1 MSFEYSQELAND
13 YEKLFETDE
22 GYDVIIYAGDNENVK
37 EIHAFSNILRIRS
50 QYFRTVY
57 LLKLQGLDILK
68 LLSAVD
74 EFKIQR
80 LIICIQEYL
89 TKHQHECLQNNPV
102 EILETVYQRETFTDL
117 WNYYVEKICDKPDWC
132 FSQHPTIQQDVN
144 KWNKEEITIMERT
157 IYRFIPKQQCVYDS
171 VIIYNKHFDIFSGW
185 IEKKIQ
191 FYYNLK
197 NIPYNFNL
205 LYRASRDGNTTSDF
219 YTKCDNKGATIVIA
233 KITNSNQIVGGY
245 ISLHAKV
252 GYSNDVYSVL
262 CRCDFGPIFG
272 LGGDLIFKN
281 NRCCRDRS
289 SSYPDVDIPVLSGGI
304 FIVRRNV

>member
-50 QYFRTVY
+50 QYFRTV
-57 LLKLQGLDILK
+57 LSNELTNKKDGNFIFNFPNITPQFFEIIL
-68 LLSAVD
+68 
-74 EFKIQR
+74 R
-80 LIICIQEYL
+80 
-89 TKHQHECLQNNPV
+89 
-102 EILETVYQRETFTDL
+102 
-117 WNYYVEKICDKPDWC
+117 
-132 FSQHPTIQQDVN
+132 
-144 KWNKEEITIMERT
+144 
-157 IYRFIPKQQCVYDS
+157 KQQCVYDS

-245 ISLHAKV
+245 ISLQWDLTDKWK
-252 GYSNDVYSVL
+252 STKD
-262 CRCDFGPIFG
+262 CFIFS
-272 LGGDLIFKN
+272 FANK
-281 NRCCRDRS
+281 
-289 SSYPDVDIPVLSGGI
+289 DIL
-304 FIVRRNV
+304 